1 MAMGVT
7 LANQS
12 DDYDRI
18 IILFNEFKS
27 AIAYEQRQ
35 VELLTRSKFMETM
48 AFGKLYDM
56 KLPDKNTSNSALYEL
71 YLTSNLWVALLQN
84 ATSE

>member
-1 MAMGVT
+1 MGVT

-18 IILFNEFKS
+18 VILFNEFKS